1 MTSRWTCV
9 GGTRCRSGVRQLDN
23 EMEAEEE
30 VVLADRW
37 DVLEDEQQLL
47 EVEGG
52 GAQEQEA
59 VEVSRVRDRCWS
71 SRQSSRGLHGGN
83 QGLEPQQTSN
93 GCQGGILD
101 SRIGAVEVCMGR
113 RGV

>member
-9 GGTRCRSGVRQLDN
+9 GGTRCRLGVRQLDN

-30 VVLADRW
+30 AVLGKAERW

-52 GAQEQEA
+52 G
-59 VEVSRVRDRCWS
+59 V
-71 SRQSSRGLHGGN
+71 
-83 QGLEPQQTSN
+83 
-93 GCQGGILD
+93 
-101 SRIGAVEVCMGR
+101 
-113 RGV
+113 